1 MAPWGIARPAA
12 ASAGAGYHEAL
23 FVPHMP
29 MTPASGTLR
38 ANLVQVM
45 ERRIA
50 AGRVAWEDGILTDF
64 EMDGAE
70 DPSLGYLI
78 PGFVDAHVHIE
89 SAMLVP
95 SEFARLASRHGT
107 VATVSDPHE
116 IANVL
121 GIEGVR
127 FMLANARRAPFKM
140 FFGAPSCVPATG
152 FETAGAELGLA
163 ELEILLRRE
172 GLLYLSEMMNYP
184 AVLAGDPIVLAKI
197 TLARDLGLPVD
208 GHAPGL
214 TGERARRY
222 AEAGISTDHECTSL
236 AEAHDKIAAGMSIL
250 IREGSAARDFEA
262 LHPLVSSHPDRVM
275 FCSDDKHPDDL
286 ARGHI
291 DRLAARA
298 VASGHDPFDVLRCA
312 CVNPVLH
319 YRLPVGLLRP
329 GDPMDAALVA
339 DLRDFRPLRTW
350 VDGRLVAEDGRS
362 RIERVAVEPVNR
374 FRAGRL
380 EPERLRVPAG
390 PGLLRVIDALDG
402 ELLTREILLPPR
414 IEQGAVVPDP
424 ARDIL
429 YLAVLNRYREAPP
442 ALAFVRGFGLRRGA
456 LASSVAHDSHNIVAV
471 GTDADSLCQAV
482 NALVERGGGIA
493 LAEDGGVDCLPLPVA
508 GLMSTEDGDQVAARY
523 ADLTRRARALGS
535 PLRSPFMTLSFMA
548 LLVIPELKLSDR
560 GLFDGRGF
568 RFTGVMA

>member
-1 MAPWGIARPAA
+1 
-12 ASAGAGYHEAL
+12 
-23 FVPHMP
+23 MP
-29 MTPASGTLR
+29 PASGTLR
-38 ANLVQVM
+38 ANIVQVL
-45 ERRIA
+45 ERRID
-50 AGRVAWEDGILTDF
+50 AGRITWDDGIITHIQP
-64 EMDGAE
+64 DGAE
-70 DPSLGYLI
+70 DPALGYLI

-89 SAMLVP
+89 SSMLVP

-121 GIEGVR
+121 GLEGVR
-127 FMLANARRAPFKM
+127 FMLANAREVPFKI
-140 FFGAPSCVPATG
+140 FFGAPSCVPATP
-152 FETAGAELGLA
+152 FETAGAELGLP

-172 GLLYLSEMMNYP
+172 GLRYLSEMMNFP
-184 AVLAGDPIVLAKI
+184 AVLAGDPAVMAKI

-214 TGERARRY
+214 TGEQARRY
-222 AEAGISTDHECTSL
+222 ASAGIGTDHECTSL
-236 AEAHDKIAAGMSIL
+236 AEARDKIAAGMSIL

-262 LHPLVSSHPDRVM
+262 LHPLVSSHPERVM

-286 ARGHI
+286 AQGHI

-298 VASGHDPFDVLRCA
+298 VAAGHDPFEVLRCA

-329 GDPMDAALVA
+329 GDPMDAAEVA
-339 DLRDFRPLRTW
+339 DLLDFRALRTW
-350 VDGRLVAEDGRS
+350 VDGHLVAEAGQS
-362 RIERVAVEPVNR
+362 RIARVPVTPLNR
-374 FRAGRL
+374 FHASRIAPENLRL
-380 EPERLRVPAG
+380 AAD
-390 PGLLRVIDALDG
+390 PGELRVIDALDG
-402 ELLTREILLPPR
+402 ELLTREVRLPPR
-414 IEQGAVVPDP
+414 VEQGRVVPDP

-429 YLAVLNRYREAPP
+429 FLVVLNRYREAPP
-442 ALAFVRGFGLRRGA
+442 AVAFVRGFGLDRGA

-471 GTDADSLCQAV
+471 GTDADSLCRAV
-482 NALVERGGGIA
+482 NALVEQGGGIA
-493 LAEDGGVDCLPLPVA
+493 LADGDSVECLPLPVA
-508 GLMSTEDGDQVAARY
+508 GLMSTDDGDQVAARY
-523 ADLTRRARALGS
+523 AGLTRRARDLGS

>member
-127 FMLANARRAPFKM
+127 FMLANARRAPLKM

-362 RIERVAVEPVNR
+362 HIERVAVEPVNR

>member
-1 MAPWGIARPAA
+1 
-12 ASAGAGYHEAL
+12 
-23 FVPHMP
+23 

-38 ANLVQVM
+38 ANIVQVM

-50 AGRVAWEDGILTDF
+50 AGRVAWEGGILTGV
-64 EMDGAE
+64 EMDAAQ

-89 SAMLVP
+89 SSMLVP

-127 FMLANARRAPFKM
+127 FMLANARQVPFKM

-172 GLLYLSEMMNYP
+172 GLLYLSEMMNFP
-184 AVLAGDPIVLAKI
+184 AVLAGDPAVLAKI

-236 AEAHDKIAAGMSIL
+236 AEARDKIAAGMSIL
-250 IREGSAARDFEA
+250 IREGSAARDFDA
-262 LHPLVSSHPDRVM
+262 LHPLLSSHPDRVM

-298 VASGHDPFDVLRCA
+298 VAAGHDPFDVLRCA

-339 DLRDFRPLRTW
+339 DLRDFRPQRAW
-350 VDGRLVAEDGRS
+350 VDGRLVAEDGCS
-362 RIERVAVEPVNR
+362 RIERVAAEPVNR

-402 ELLTREILLPPR
+402 ELMTREALLPPR
-414 IEQGAVVPDP
+414 IEQDSVVPDP

-429 YLAVLNRYREAPP
+429 FLVVLNRYRVAPP
-442 ALAFVRGFGLRRGA
+442 AVAFARGFGLRHGA

-471 GTDADSLCQAV
+471 GADADSLCRAV

-493 LAEDGGVDCLPLPVA
+493 LAEDGEVDCLPLPVA
-508 GLMSTEDGDQVAARY
+508 GLMSTEDGDEVAARY
-523 ADLTRRARALGS
+523 ADLTRHARALGS

-568 RFTGVMA
+568 RFTEVMA